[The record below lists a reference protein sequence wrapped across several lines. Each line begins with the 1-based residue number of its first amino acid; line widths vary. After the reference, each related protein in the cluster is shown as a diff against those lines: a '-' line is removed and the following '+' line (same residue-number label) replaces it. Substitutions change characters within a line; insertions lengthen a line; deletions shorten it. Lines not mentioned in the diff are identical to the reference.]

1 MHNSEKHE
9 GGDGEEIT
17 DSDRNRLLYDYFV
30 NPIGRYHG
38 KRDFDE
44 IDRWGFDSAVEKRN
58 FDEID
63 RFGFSKRTPR
73 RIPGHIYHRLLQQ
86 QQQKTKRNLDEI
98 DRYGFSDLKGF

>member
-1 MHNSEKHE
+1 MHRG

-17 DSDRNRLLYDYFV
+17 DSDKNRLIYDYFV

-44 IDRWGFDSAVEKRN
+44 IDRYGFDSFAGPGGHAEKRN

-63 RFGFSKRTPR
+63 RYGFSKRMMSKRPA
-73 RIPGHIYHRLLQQ
+73 I
-86 QQQKTKRNLDEI
+86 KRNLDEI
-98 DRYGFSDLKGF
+98 DRYGFSSLKKRAAI